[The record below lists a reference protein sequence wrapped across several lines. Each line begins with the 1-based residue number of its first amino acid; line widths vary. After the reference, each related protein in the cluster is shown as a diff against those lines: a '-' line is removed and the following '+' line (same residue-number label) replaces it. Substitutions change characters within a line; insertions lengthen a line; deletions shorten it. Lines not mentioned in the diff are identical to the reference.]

1 MRPACHFGPCSRV
14 IGVTALA
21 GIDVGGEVFT
31 SVMAQQTPVR
41 DAVPDDVRP
50 WPALFALC
58 LGFFM
63 ILVDTTIVTVATP
76 AIISDLHA
84 DVNSVVWVTSA
95 YLLAYAVPVLITGR
109 LGDRFGPRNLYL
121 VGLTVF
127 TLASLWCGLTNS
139 IGMLIAARVVQGL
152 GAAMLTPQTMAVIT
166 RIFPADRRGQAMA
179 LWGATAGVA
188 TLVGPILGGILVDAF
203 GWEWI
208 FFINVPVGIIGFVL
222 AVALVPKLPTH
233 THRFDWIGVA
243 LSGVGMF
250 FLVYG
255 IQQGHKYH
263 WNGWVLSS
271 IAAGVALFV
280 AFVVWQSKN
289 RVEPLVPLSLFR
301 DRNFSVS
308 NFAISTMSFTATAM
322 GFPTM
327 LYAQLVRG
335 YSPLNAALLFVPMAV
350 VSIVMAP
357 IIGRFTDKVHPR
369 TLCGIGFALTALAIF
384 AISRTLTADGAVWHI
399 LAAMALLGFGM
410 AGIWAPLAATA
421 TRNLPVQLAG
431 AGSGVY
437 NATRQVGAV
446 LGSAAIAVLIDS
458 RIAAHG
464 LSGGAEPEGALQRLP
479 AVVRVPFS
487 QAMSD
492 AMLLPAAVL
501 VLGLVAVLFFELPRH
516 LVRNPAA
523 APAQPQAATPVL
535 D

>member
-1 MRPACHFGPCSRV
+1 MS
-14 IGVTALA
+14 
-21 GIDVGGEVFT
+21 GINVPGQVFT
-31 SVMAQQTPVR
+31 ADMAQQTPTR
-41 DAVPDDVRP
+41 DAVPADVRP

-109 LGDRFGPRNLYL
+109 LGDRFGPKNLYL

-127 TLASLWCGLTNS
+127 TLASLWCGLTTS
-139 IGMLIAARVVQGL
+139 IEMLIAARVVQGL
-152 GAAMLTPQTMAVIT
+152 GASMLTPQTMAVIT

-188 TLVGPILGGILVDAF
+188 TLVGPILGGVLVDAL

-208 FFINVPVGIIGFVL
+208 FFINIPVGLIGFFL
-222 AVALVPKLPTH
+222 AVRLVPSLPTH
-233 THRFDWIGVA
+233 THRFDWTGVA
-243 LSGVGMF
+243 LSGLGMF
-250 FLVYG
+250 FLVFG

-263 WNGWVLSS
+263 WNGWVMAS
-271 IAAGVALFV
+271 IISGVALFV
-280 AFVVWQSKN
+280 VFVVWQAKN
-289 RVEPLVPLSLFR
+289 RVEPLVPLRLFN
-301 DRNFSVS
+301 DRNFSIS

-335 YSPLNAALLFVPMAV
+335 YSPLQSALLFVPMAV
-350 VSIVMAP
+350 MSIVLAP
-357 IIGRFTDKVHPR
+357 IVGRFTDKVHPR
-369 TLCGIGFALTALAIF
+369 ALTGLGFAVTAF
-384 AISRTLTADGAVWHI
+384 AVFLISRALTPDGAVWHI
-399 LAAMALLGFGM
+399 LAAMAVLGIGM

-421 TRNLPVQLAG
+421 TRNLPMQMAG

-464 LSGGAEPEGALQRLP
+464 LSGGAEPEGALQQLP
-479 AVVRVPFS
+479 AIVRDPFS

-501 VLGLVAVLFFELPRH
+501 VLGLLSVLFFQLPRH
-516 LVRNPAA
+516 LTPPQRRHPDSAETPA
-523 APAQPQAATPVL
+523 PVL

>member
-1 MRPACHFGPCSRV
+1 
-14 IGVTALA
+14 
-21 GIDVGGEVFT
+21 
-31 SVMAQQTPVR
+31 MAQQTPTQT
-41 DAVPDDVRP
+41 VPEDVKP

-109 LGDRFGPRNLYL
+109 LGDRYGPKNLYL

-127 TLASLWCGLTNS
+127 TLASLWCGLTTS

-152 GAAMLTPQTMAVIT
+152 GASMLTPQTMAVIT

-208 FFINVPVGIIGFVL
+208 FFINVPVGVIGFVL
-222 AVALVPKLPTH
+222 AVRLVPTLPTRI
-233 THRFDWIGVA
+233 HRFDWLGVG
-243 LSGVGMF
+243 LSGLGMF
-250 FLVYG
+250 FLVFG

-263 WNGWVLSS
+263 WNGWVMAS
-271 IAAGVALFV
+271 IIGGVALFV

-289 RVEPLVPLSLFR
+289 RSEPLVPLSLFN
-301 DRNFSVS
+301 DRNFSIS
-308 NFAISTMSFTATAM
+308 NFSISTMSFTATAM

-335 YSPLNAALLFVPMAV
+335 YSPLDSALLFVPMAV

-357 IIGRFTDKVHPR
+357 IVGRFTDKVHPR
-369 TLCGIGFALTALAIF
+369 TLCSAGFAVTAFAIF
-384 AISRTLTADGAVWHI
+384 LISRTLTPHGAVWHI
-399 LAAMALLGFGM
+399 LVAMALLGLGM

-421 TRNLPVQLAG
+421 TRNLPMHMAG

-464 LSGGAEPEGALQRLP
+464 LSGGAEPEGALKQLP
-479 AVVRVPFS
+479 EIVRGPFS

-492 AMLLPAAVL
+492 AMLLPAAIL
-501 VLGLVAVLFFELPRH
+501 VLGLVSVLFFQLPRH
-516 LVRNPAA
+516 LTRGTEPQPETSV
-523 APAQPQAATPVL
+523 APAPAL

>member
-1 MRPACHFGPCSRV
+1 
-14 IGVTALA
+14 
-21 GIDVGGEVFT
+21 
-31 SVMAQQTPVR
+31 MAQQAPTR
-41 DAVPDDVRP
+41 DPIPADVRP

-76 AIISDLHA
+76 AIISDLHT
-84 DVNSVVWVTSA
+84 DVNNVVWVTSA

-109 LGDRFGPRNLYL
+109 LGDRFGPKNLYL
-121 VGLTVF
+121 IGLTVF
-127 TLASLWCGLTNS
+127 TLASLWCGLTTS

-152 GAAMLTPQTMAVIT
+152 GASMLTPQTMSVIT

-188 TLVGPILGGILVDAF
+188 TLVGPILGGVLVDAL

-208 FFINVPVGIIGFVL
+208 FFINVPVGLLGFFL
-222 AVALVPKLPTH
+222 AVRLVPRLPTH
-233 THRFDWIGVA
+233 SHRFDWLGVA

-250 FLVYG
+250 CLVYG

-263 WNGWVLSS
+263 WNGWVTAS
-271 IAAGVALFV
+271 IVAGVLLFAV
-280 AFVVWQSKN
+280 FVLWQSKN
-289 RVEPLVPLSLFR
+289 RAEPLVPLHLFS
-301 DRNFSVS
+301 DRNFSIS
-308 NFAISTMSFTATAM
+308 NFSISTMSFTATAM

-335 YSPLNAALLFVPMAV
+335 YSPLQSALLFVPMAV
-350 VSIVMAP
+350 MSIVLAP
-357 IIGRFTDKVHPR
+357 VVGRFTDKVHPR
-369 TLCGIGFALTALAIF
+369 ALTGSGFAVTALAVF
-384 AISRTLTADGAVWHI
+384 LISRALTPTGPVWHI
-399 LAAMALLGFGM
+399 LAAMLVLGIGM
-410 AGIWAPLAATA
+410 AGVWAPLAATA
-421 TRNLPVQLAG
+421 TRNLPMQLAG

-464 LSGGAEPEGALQRLP
+464 LSGGAEPEGALQQLP
-479 AVVRVPFS
+479 AVVRDPFS
-487 QAMSD
+487 HAMAD

-501 VLGLVAVLFFELPRH
+501 VLGLVSVLFFELPRH
-516 LVRNPAA
+516 LGG
-523 APAQPQAATPVL
+523 PQQKQADPTETPTPVL